1 MEVQRLRTWIECY
14 TEKDTGTVPSEVEK
28 AEAPRMESQRSPDKA
43 EKAIEVFQ
51 VLLDRVNKDWK

>member
-1 MEVQRLRTWIECY
+1 
-14 TEKDTGTVPSEVEK
+14 
-28 AEAPRMESQRSPDKA
+28 MESQRSVDKA